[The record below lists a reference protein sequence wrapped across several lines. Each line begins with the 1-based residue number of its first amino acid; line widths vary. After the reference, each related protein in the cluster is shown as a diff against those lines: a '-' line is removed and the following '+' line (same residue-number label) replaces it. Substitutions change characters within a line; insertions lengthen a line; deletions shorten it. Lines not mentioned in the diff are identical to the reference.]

1 MDARALASSWTRP
14 YSSVQWAW
22 IRALGMPPSDVWT
35 DGRTRRRKR
44 KPGKREI
51 REAMGQRYGV
61 RGL

>member
-14 YSSVQWAW
+14 YSAVQRAW
-22 IRALGMPPSDVWT
+22 VDALGIQPSDTWS
-35 DGRTRRRKR
+35 DGRARTRRRK
-44 KPGKREI
+44 PSKREL